1 MNELDTMYEFRDALA
16 DSVVRDLVGPSRSD
30 VPTDAEQ
37 VLNEPPMTRYIAGV
51 LYPPRVDL
59 SDEVDAIDPVYDND
73 VQDVKQEDRD
83 DQADPP
89 IALSNVRYP
98 SAMGLTFGVDGSI
111 AKSLTVTITAAR
123 YTELEEDANGGE
135 RWERVPVRHEVP
147 VELAMAAHDTT
158 KLLGDGLELF
168 VRERQ
173 PDASGATA
181 VTIALINRLTLSG
194 DEWKRDPYSFF
205 QVEFDVSAG
214 GDPAFVDRSKLARK
228 GVDADARSYALLYR
242 HSPSFATGHGCGAD
256 WERADADATGRA
268 VSVHSAVTPSH
279 DLLLADN
286 NPDVTSAFFGMRAL
300 AEGDRSE
307 VVDGLRVF
315 LAGYATWIAKT
326 LVEADDLGP
335 DHRATA
341 TTHLKECRRAE
352 KRISAGI
359 DLLESDDQ
367 VWLAFTLAN
376 RAMLEQRARMD
387 WVKSGREGEPDLG
400 GDKHQWRAFQ
410 IGFILMTLGGIA
422 NPESDD
428 RPIVD
433 LLWFP
438 TGGGKTEAYLGL
450 IAFTVF
456 LRRLRAVAA
465 GGTGAGMTVIMR
477 YTLRLLTLQQYQR
490 ASSLICAAE
499 VIRRERDDLGDEEI
513 SICLWVGKAATPLTL
528 ADTRTALQKLRDGAS
543 LEENNPVQLRECPWC
558 GTPLSHRNYYVADHD
573 PRLVIACRN
582 EACDFEKGLPC
593 YLVDEDVYNRRP
605 TLMIATVDKFAS
617 LPWRDMVGSMFNVDD
632 VEPPPELIIQDELHL
647 ISGPLGTMVG
657 LYETAIHSLCSDGG
671 IGPKVIASTATI
683 RRAEQQIKKLYASE
697 GFQFPPPG
705 IDARDSYFAVEVPKE
720 KKGSRRYMGL
730 MAPGT
735 SHSTLMVR
743 LYAAVLQ
750 KTAEMDGESAI
761 KDPYWSLLGYFNSL
775 RVLGAAR
782 MQARDDVCDRI
793 GVLATASGKPV
804 RLTSGQLDLIEMTS
818 RVDSS
823 DIPKNL
829 DRMSVTRDQPDCLDI
844 ILATN
849 MISVGVDVD
858 RLGLMAVMGQP
869 QSSSEYIQA
878 TSRVGRRHPGLV
890 FVLLNAARSRD
901 RSHYEDFVSFH
912 NSLYRQVDASS
923 VTPFAARARDRALHA
938 VFIGML
944 RARYPQFRKNNGASN
959 TGDLDRV
966 AGPVIDQIVQRV
978 RVVEPDEVEGTEAS
992 LRQLIVD
999 WKKRAA
1005 DTPQLVFANRRH
1017 PELALLAD
1025 ASRPEIAEQFEAK
1038 ATAWSMRAVDTESN
1052 LFLLRN

>member
-1 MNELDTMYEFRDALA
+1 MNELDTMYEFRDTLA
-16 DSVVRDLVGPSRSD
+16 DSVVRDLVGPARND
-30 VPTDAEQ
+30 VPTDAENI
-37 VLNEPPMTRYIAGV
+37 LNEPPMTKYIAGV
-51 LYPPRVDL
+51 LYPSRADQ
-59 SDEVDAIDPVYDND
+59 SEDGEAIDPVLDND
-73 VQDVKQEDRD
+73 VQDVKEEDRD

-98 SAMGLTFGVDGSI
+98 SAMGITFGVDGSVTSTI
-111 AKSLTVTITAAR
+111 TVTITAAR
-123 YTELEEDANGGE
+123 YNQLEDDEDGRE
-135 RWERVPVRHEVP
+135 RWERVPVRHEMP
-147 VELAMAAHDTT
+147 VKLVMAARDETT
-158 KLLGDGLELF
+158 PLGDGLEVF
-168 VRERQ
+168 VRERE
-173 PDASGATA
+173 PDASGASA

-194 DEWKRDPYSFF
+194 EEWQRDPYSFF
-205 QVEFDVSAG
+205 QVEFDISAAG
-214 GDPAFVDRSKLARK
+214 KPAFVDRSHLAK
-228 GVDADARSYALLYR
+228 EGVDADARSYALLYR

-256 WERADADATGRA
+256 WEVASDDANGGATA
-268 VSVHSAVTPSH
+268 VRSTVTPSH

-286 NPDVTSAFFGMRAL
+286 NPDVTSEFFGMRAL
-300 AEGDRSE
+300 AEGNRSE
-307 VVDGLRVF
+307 VIDGLRLF
-315 LAGYATWIAKT
+315 LVGYDTWITKT
-326 LVEADDLGP
+326 LDEAENLAAE
-335 DHRATA
+335 HRSTA
-341 TTHLKECRRAE
+341 ATHLGECRRAE
-352 KRISAGI
+352 RRISAGI
-359 DLLESDDQ
+359 DLLETDDQ
-367 VWLAFTLAN
+367 VWMAFTLAN
-376 RAMLEQRARMD
+376 RAMLMQRARME
-387 WVKSGREGEPDLG
+387 WIKAGRHGKPNLD

-422 NPESDD
+422 DPESDD

-456 LRRLRAVAA
+456 LRRLRAIAG

-499 VIRRERDDLGDEEI
+499 AIRRERNDLGDEEI

-528 ADTRTALQKLRDGAS
+528 ADTRTVLQKLRAGGD

-558 GTPLSHRNYYVADHD
+558 GIPLSHRNYWVTDHK

-582 EACDFEKGLPC
+582 EECEFEKGLPC

-617 LPWRDMVGSMFNVDD
+617 LPWRDMVGPMFNVDD

-683 RRAEQQIKKLYASE
+683 RRAEQQIERLYASD

-705 IDARDSYFAVEVPKE
+705 IDARHSYFAVEIPKE

-750 KTAEMDGESAI
+750 RTAEMEADSAV

-782 MQARDDVCDRI
+782 MQAHDDVCERI
-793 GVLATASGKPV
+793 KVLASASGNPV
-804 RLTSGQLDLIEMTS
+804 RLTPDKLGLIEMTS
-818 RVDSS
+818 REKSS
-823 DIPKNL
+823 AIPRNL
-829 DRMSVTRDQPDCLDI
+829 DRMSVTRDEPDCLDV

-944 RARYPQFRKNNGASN
+944 RARYPQFRNNNGAAN
-959 TGDLDRV
+959 VADLDRI
-966 AGPVIDQIVQRV
+966 AGIVIDQIVERV
-978 RVVEPDEVEGTEAS
+978 RIVEPNEVEGTKAS
-992 LRQLIVD
+992 LRQFITD
-999 WKKRAA
+999 WKRRAA
-1005 DTPQLVFANRRH
+1005 ETPNLSFANRQH

-1025 ASRPEIAEQFEAK
+1025 ASRPEIAEQHDAHK
-1038 ATAWSMRAVDTESN
+1038 TTWSMRGVDTESN